1 MEHLILTTPN
11 CFLIQYCFWSI
22 LTKMCPSDHAFMIL
36 LKCMKKNHAIL
47 RCAKTRF
54 MHMLV
59 TWHGMVWVTVFY
71 WVLAH
76 DEVQTLQVVNI
87 NMWNHRQVLRAHC
100 RQFTEW
106 VASCPCT
113 SIHYWPEISVYRKM
127 MELCINAVIRVPL
140 WSKAK
145 RELRSGVHDTLLNTC
160 TSIYPLLTM
169 NALQYKLFL

>member
-1 MEHLILTTPN
+1 MASDFWDVCHMDHLIPTTPN

-76 DEVQTLQVVNI
+76 DEVQPLQVVNI
-87 NMWNHRQVLRAHC
+87 NMWNHRQVYVKHA
-100 RQFTEW
+100 
-106 VASCPCT
+106 
-113 SIHYWPEISVYRKM
+113 
-127 MELCINAVIRVPL
+127 
-140 WSKAK
+140 
-145 RELRSGVHDTLLNTC
+145 TC
-160 TSIYPLLTM
+160 TLQAIYRVGGKLSMHKHSLLTW
-169 NALQYKLFL
+169 NICIQKNDGIVYQCCD